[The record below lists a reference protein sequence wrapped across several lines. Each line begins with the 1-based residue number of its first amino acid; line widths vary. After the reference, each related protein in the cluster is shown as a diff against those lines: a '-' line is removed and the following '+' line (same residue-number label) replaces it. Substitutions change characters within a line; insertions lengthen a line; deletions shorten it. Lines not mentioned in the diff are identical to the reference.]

1 MTRFER
7 YKEQLAKLEAKRNML
22 MRTGRYVD
30 SVRLNQDIIEI
41 EKCIREAEEYEESCR
56 PKPVEEILSEE
67 ELHEMGIIPLMIE
80 CHLAADFLTGIAYE
94 IVDICKKHGLSDMTF
109 MPGLKDLIEKSEM
122 FASFLTKV
130 SPELRNL
137 VVNNETLNNAL
148 HKKCLGYIEQRLK

>member
-1 MTRFER
+1 MTRLER
-7 YKEQLAKLEAKRNML
+7 YREQLAKLEAKRNML
-22 MRTGRYVD
+22 MRTGRYVN

-56 PKPVEEILSEE
+56 PKPLKEILSEE

-94 IVDICKKHGLSDMTF
+94 IVDICKKHGLSDITF
-109 MPGLKDLIEKSEM
+109 MPDLKDLIEKSEM
-122 FASFLTKV
+122 FASFLTKI
-130 SPELRNL
+130 SPELRSL

-148 HKKCLGYIEQRLK
+148 HKKCINYIGQRLK